1 MITGATPSTL
11 KRDKLSVLV
20 DAGLTEMR
28 MGIQTAGEDTKV
40 LYKRPHSNKEVMN
53 AVEMVNDYK
62 SKVSAYYDII
72 LDSPWDTNKDA
83 IETLMFLSKLPTPF
97 KLNLFSLLFY
107 PGTDLYRKAK
117 ADGIVKNDVDDIY
130 RKHYHGCRPT
140 YLNDLHFL
148 LNEYVTINV
157 GISPKI
163 MSFLVNEKMRK
174 LKLSFALYKILKI
187 ILPLFKTTVLTQQLI
202 KHIIKGDWSKMWNG
216 LVKITARKRAR
227 IAFDISL
234 GIKKLSGNYIEPKVA
249 VSNWHDEQKEYEES
263 KEKEKYNKAPSSIKK
278 TVDHHI

>member
-1 MITGATPSTL
+1 
-11 KRDKLSVLV
+11 
-20 DAGLTEMR
+20 
-28 MGIQTAGEDTKV
+28 
-40 LYKRPHSNKEVMN
+40 
-53 AVEMVNDYK
+53 
-62 SKVSAYYDII
+62 
-72 LDSPWDTNKDA
+72 
-83 IETLMFLSKLPTPF
+83 MFLSKLPTPY

-140 YLNDLHFL
+140 FLNDLHFL

-174 LKLSFALYKILKI
+174 LKLSFALYKLLKI
-187 ILPLFKTTVLTQQLI
+187 ILPLFKITILTQHII
-202 KHIIKGDWSKMWNG
+202 KHISKGEWSKIWDG
-216 LVKITARKRAR
+216 LVQKTARKRAR

-234 GIKKLSGNYIEPKVA
+234 GVKKLFGNNNKPKVA
-249 VSNWHDEQKEYEES
+249 ILNWFDEQKEYEEN
-263 KEKEKYNKAPSSIKK
+263 KKKKTYNKSPSSIEK
-278 TVDHHI
+278 TIDHHIQ